1 MNKINAATINLVK
14 SFEGL
19 RLTAYKCPAGVW
31 TIGYGHTQ
39 GVSRGMRITEAR
51 ANEMLASDIADAG
64 KDVLRLVS
72 VPLNDN
78 QYGALC
84 SFVFNLGAGALQ
96 TSTLRKN
103 LNAGDYAGVPAQM
116 ARWNKAT
123 VNGKKVVFAGLVRR
137 REAEGKLWIKK

>member
-51 ANEMLASDIADAG
+51 ANEMLTSDLEDAG
-64 KDVLRLVS
+64 KSVLRLIS

-96 TSTLRKN
+96 TSTLRKI
-103 LNAGDYAGVPAQM
+103 LNTGDYAGVPAQM

-123 VNGKKVVFAGLVRR
+123 VNGKKVVLAGLVRR